1 MDPDGRIVGVDA
13 LITFP
18 LCPLTTLRTIAH
30 EETTER
36 GGIGVWGTGRR
47 IKLERDLYPNI
58 ARTRNFRVWRLGR
71 VELKPA

>member
-1 MDPDGRIVGVDA
+1 MDADGRIVGVDA

-18 LCPLTTLRTIAH
+18 LCPSTTLRTIAY

-36 GGIGVWGTGRR
+36 GSVGVRGTGGR
-47 IKLERDLYPNI
+47 IKVERDLDPNI

-71 VELKPA
+71 MELKPA